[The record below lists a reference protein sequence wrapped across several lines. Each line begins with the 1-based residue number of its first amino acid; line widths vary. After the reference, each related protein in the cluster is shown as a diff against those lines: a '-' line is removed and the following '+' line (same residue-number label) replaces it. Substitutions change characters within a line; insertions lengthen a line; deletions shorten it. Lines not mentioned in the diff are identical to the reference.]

1 MEEVQFLLLLV
12 TVLTQTLLALVRS
25 HLVTLMLLSVWH
37 SCNDLYGLSYLI
49 FDANDFAGLNAG
61 MLCAGIVIVVFFE
74 MLRATFSARFLMM
87 NEP

>member
-37 SCNDLYGLSYLI
+37 SCKIL
-49 FDANDFAGLNAG
+49 
-61 MLCAGIVIVVFFE
+61 
-74 MLRATFSARFLMM
+74 
-87 NEP
+87 

>member
-37 SCNDLYGLSYLI
+37 SY
-49 FDANDFAGLNAG
+49 NDF
-61 MLCAGIVIVVFFE
+61 
-74 MLRATFSARFLMM
+74 
-87 NEP
+87 

>member
-37 SCNDLYGLSYLI
+37 NYKIFDGLSYLI
-49 FDANDFAGLNAG
+49 FAANDLAGLKAG
-61 MLCAGIVIVVFFE
+61 ML
-74 MLRATFSARFLMM
+74 
-87 NEP
+87 